1 MANKIYEVIEMKKK
15 ILLVVVGIISGLLF
29 SCKDVKALSDDSYLE
44 TNYTGVWAYHYKNGN
59 LVTYGGLPFRYLNG
73 KMGYCIEPSKPI
85 TVHTYS
91 SYSDWSKSGF
101 SEDVKRKMELI
112 AYYGYEYPGHNNLK
126 YYMATQEL
134 IWLFSEDTVVWKQNR
149 DFSSETLNVEGEK
162 NEIMTLVNNHNKLPS
177 FINSSYTSEF
187 GKELTLVDYN
197 NVLSN
202 YDING
207 DIAYTVNGN
216 TININTNKFGKGTI
230 YFNQKNFNDKET
242 TVYVADRYNSQKI
255 VVFGHPSLNSG
266 NINIS
271 VDNAKIE
278 FSKKDIETKELIK
291 DKNAKYK
298 LINNETKEVKEIVI
312 DKTGISN
319 ITIPKGVYTLEEI
332 KAPFGYSLNKE
343 KTTITLNDDIKLSDG
358 VFKVDLYD
366 KKTKGKIKIKKVSE
380 DGNDLVGVVIG
391 IYDSNKNLIEK
402 IKTDEKNNNES
413 KILPLGKYYVKE
425 ISTLTGYKLDSNF
438 YEANLNYNNQNEEVV
453 IGNIKL
459 VNEKIRCDLV
469 YITSDKDGNF
479 LENVEI
485 NVVDKDG
492 NLVFNGKTDTQGRV
506 IINDLP
512 YGEYYIRQ
520 IKVPSGFILNNDEYK
535 FYVNDSTCNSSINVI
550 NEKTVMPVTSK
561 QNSMY
566 LVSFIILFGIGVY
579 NYVKK
584 DS

>member
-1 MANKIYEVIEMKKK
+1 
-15 ILLVVVGIISGLLF
+15 
-29 SCKDVKALSDDSYLE
+29 
-44 TNYTGVWAYHYKNGN
+44 
-59 LVTYGGLPFRYLNG
+59 
-73 KMGYCIEPSKPI
+73 MGYCIEPSKPI

-162 NEIMTLVNNHNKLPS
+162 NEIMTLVNNHDKLPS

-202 YDING
+202 YDISG

-216 TININTNKFGKGTI
+216 TININTNKFVKGTI

-242 TVYVADRYNSQKI
+242 TVYVADRYNSQRI

-278 FSKKDIETKELIK
+278 FSKKDIETKEVIK

-343 KTTITLNDDIKLSDG
+343 KTTITINDDIKLSDG

-438 YEANLNYNNQNEEVV
+438 YEVNLNYNNQNEEIV

-469 YITSDKDGNF
+469 YITSDKDGNS

-506 IINDLP
+506 IINNLP

-535 FYVNDSTCNSSINVI
+535 FYVNDSTCNSNINVT